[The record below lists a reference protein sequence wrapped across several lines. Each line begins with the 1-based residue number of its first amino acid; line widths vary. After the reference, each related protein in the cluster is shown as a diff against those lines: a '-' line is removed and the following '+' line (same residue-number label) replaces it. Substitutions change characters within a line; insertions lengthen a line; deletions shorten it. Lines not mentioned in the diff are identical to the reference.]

1 MSKNNNKTEEFK
13 ERIANI
19 EKDLIRYQ
27 QNIIRLKDEIQLLIN
42 RFRKL
47 SEDRKLDDATRTKI
61 TEKRQEKSK
70 QLKFYEKS
78 IVEANKMITKY
89 KKELQKEKNNDPFS
103 RLYDTSNIVSDED
116 AERDLE
122 ELMRQNPIK
131 EQEADS
137 AIERV
142 EDQKLEEE
150 ERLEDLDKK
159 LPTPEQDEYF
169 SEPKED
175 FNRTPITIPNEP
187 PPPPVEEENEEDLQ
201 KQVQQ
206 KLHPLATDNDDAIVK
221 VLPQSSSSKITRKT
235 PDPGEIEQNDPKI
248 DLNQGVEGIQMD
260 KVNLNRKQQISKQ
273 IKEFKELLEEK
284 TDPKKSK
291 LFKERTGFS
300 ETLVQSVKTNEI
312 PKLDKKVC
320 ENIFINGSK
329 MNKSQFFPS
338 EFPKLTRIKPITI
351 TVSNKKGGRRKTRK
365 SRKAKK

>member
-1 MSKNNNKTEEFK
+1 
-13 ERIANI
+13 
-19 EKDLIRYQ
+19 
-27 QNIIRLKDEIQLLIN
+27 LIN

-187 PPPPVEEENEEDLQ
+187 PPPPVEEDL
-201 KQVQQ
+201 
-206 KLHPLATDNDDAIVK
+206 
-221 VLPQSSSSKITRKT
+221 
-235 PDPGEIEQNDPKI
+235 
-248 DLNQGVEGIQMD
+248 
-260 KVNLNRKQQISKQ
+260 RKQQSIPSKNTTKKKRPTPDQ
-273 IKEFKELLEEK
+273 VPLEDVEINDESFSQPKEEAKEEAKEE
-284 TDPKKSK
+284 PKSSK
-291 LFKERTGFS
+291 PPERTGFS
-300 ETLVQSVKTNEI
+300 ETLVPSVKTNEI

-351 TVSNKKGGRRKTRK
+351 TVSNKKGGKRKTRK
-365 SRKAKK
+365 SRKNRKNKK